1 MPSLQRY
8 PVEFR
13 RGAVELAKHSGKTLR
28 ELAKE
33 LSVSE
38 TTLGRWVVHEYTKG
52 EPGAAPNEEVEQLR
66 RECARLVQ
74 EREILKKLWR
84 CMPGRRSYGK
94 SVRNSRGIHAP
105 WNDRR
110 RCVQAAPCLQERVLR
125 MA

>member
-1 MPSLQRY
+1 MKVAIPSVQRY

-13 RGAVELAKHSGKTLR
+13 RGAVEPTKPSGKTLR

-33 LSVSE
+33 LNVSE

-52 EPGAAPNEEVEQLR
+52 EQGESPNEEVEQLR

-84 CMPGRRSYGK
+84 CMPGRRSCSE
-94 SVRNSRGIHAP
+94 SVRNI
-105 WNDRR
+105 
-110 RCVQAAPCLQERVLR
+110 
-125 MA
+125 